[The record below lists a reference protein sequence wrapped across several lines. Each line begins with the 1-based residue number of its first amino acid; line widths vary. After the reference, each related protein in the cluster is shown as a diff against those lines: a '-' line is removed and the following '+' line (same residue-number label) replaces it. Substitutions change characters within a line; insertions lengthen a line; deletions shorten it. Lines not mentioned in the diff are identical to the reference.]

1 MLNSVAVIASGQK
14 ERHERNGDRNKKYRR
29 AERAEIPHEPKLVY
43 GI

>member
-1 MLNSVAVIASGQK
+1 MLHRVAVVSSGQE
-14 ERHERNGDRNKKYRR
+14 ERHERNGDWNKKYRR